1 VIVMGGTGPMDTANR
16 RPWIDWVHTAL
27 VQGNL
32 VRDFVKWDDQPASVE
47 AVPDSFIRAYRL
59 ATTDPMGPRYI
70 CYDGDVQ
77 EKQLNSEVTFPSLD
91 RYPAPL
97 PLQAPEEGFEKTIR
111 WLLEAKRQS
120 CWPRL
125 CSISSVGSIFRCK
138 TRLTSADKMTRS
150 SRRRI

>member
-1 VIVMGGTGPMDTANR
+1 M
-16 RPWIDWVHTAL
+16 HTAL

-47 AVPDSFIRAYRL
+47 AVPESFIRGYRL
-59 ATTDPMGPRYI
+59 ATTAPMGPVYI

-77 EKQLNSEVTFPSLD
+77 EKKLDGQVSFPSLD

-111 WLLEAKRQS
+111 WLIEAKKPVIIAGSSGRKGSRLQRLGPARGS
-120 CWPRL
+120 FSPRL
-125 CSISSVGSIFRCK
+125 CSTSLGDLTFRC
-138 TRLTSADKMTRS
+138 TILS
-150 SRRRI
+150 I